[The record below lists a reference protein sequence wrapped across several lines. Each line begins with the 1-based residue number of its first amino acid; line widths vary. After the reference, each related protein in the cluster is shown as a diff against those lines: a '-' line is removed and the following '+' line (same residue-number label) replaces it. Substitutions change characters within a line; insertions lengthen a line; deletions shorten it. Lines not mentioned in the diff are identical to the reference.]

1 MASWLIS
8 SGGKEG
14 GVQHCSLC
22 PLLVTVT
29 FPLLSSDICG
39 AHVLTCLALIG
50 EVTAIGGLH
59 LFSSVSPLCN
69 VPGSGI
75 DHCPTHPPTHHSL
88 CFLPAL
94 KPQQAKGPGS
104 ACLKD
109 CGRRNL
115 SLLEQTQSP
124 ILPPTPVGP

>member
-50 EVTAIGGLH
+50 EVTDIGGLH

-75 DHCPTHPPTHHSL
+75 SLSSQEEQEKNVFPTRTSFVIMKNYRH
-88 CFLPAL
+88 
-94 KPQQAKGPGS
+94 
-104 ACLKD
+104 
-109 CGRRNL
+109 
-115 SLLEQTQSP
+115 TQRK
-124 ILPPTPVGP
+124 ID